1 MAVKL
6 LLEQD
11 LPEKTV
17 IDFKKEVSI
26 MKKLRHPN
34 ILQFVSL
41 VENLCILVSVL
52 LIDYVCKVLLL
63 LMQMGAC
70 TTPPSLCIVSEYVS
84 QGSLF
89 KILHKSKETPLS
101 MERKIRIALDTAK
114 GIHYLHTCRPPI
126 IHGDLKSPNLLLD
139 RNDVVKVCDFGLSR
153 VKVASKLSV
162 ASKMGTPEWTA
173 PEVLKSESCSE
184 ASDAYSF
191 GVVLWEILTGLVP
204 WADKTPMQV
213 VLSVGLQ
220 HERLPIPED
229 ASRRLQGL
237 LAGCFGNPQARPS
250 FDQIIHTLKVELRE
264 VLRNAED
271 AEKTS
276 NKAA

>member
-1 MAVKL
+1 
-6 LLEQD
+6 
-11 LPEKTV
+11 
-17 IDFKKEVSI
+17 
-26 MKKLRHPN
+26 
-34 ILQFVSL
+34 
-41 VENLCILVSVL
+41 
-52 LIDYVCKVLLL
+52 
-63 LMQMGAC
+63 MQMGAC
-70 TTPPSLCIVSEYVS
+70 TTPPNLCIVSEYVS
-84 QGSLF
+84 KGPLF
-89 KILHKSKETPLS
+89 KVLHKSKDRDQLS
-101 MERKIRIALDTAK
+101 TERKIRIALDAAK

-139 RNDVVKVCDFGLSR
+139 KNDVVKVCDFGLSR

-191 GVVLWEILTGLVP
+191 GVVLWELLTGRVP

-213 VLSVGLQ
+213 VLSVGLN
-220 HERLPIPED
+220 HERLPIPEN

-237 LAGCFGNPQARPS
+237 LAGCFGNPQERPN

-264 VLRNAED
+264 VIRITEEANNMTTRVE
-271 AEKTS
+271 
-276 NKAA
+276 

>member
-1 MAVKL
+1 
-6 LLEQD
+6 
-11 LPEKTV
+11 
-17 IDFKKEVSI
+17 
-26 MKKLRHPN
+26 
-34 ILQFVSL
+34 
-41 VENLCILVSVL
+41 
-52 LIDYVCKVLLL
+52 
-63 LMQMGAC
+63 MQMGAC
-70 TTPPSLCIVSEYVS
+70 TTPPNLCIVSEYVS

-89 KILHKSKETPLS
+89 KILHKNKEGPLS

-191 GVVLWEILTGLVP
+191 GVVLWEILTGRVP

-220 HERLPIPED
+220 HERLPIPKD
-229 ASRRLQGL
+229 ASIRLQGL
-237 LAGCFGNPQARPS
+237 LTGCFGNPEARPN

-264 VLRNAED
+264 VRRNTEGT
-271 AEKTS
+271 EKTA
-276 NKAA
+276 NIAI